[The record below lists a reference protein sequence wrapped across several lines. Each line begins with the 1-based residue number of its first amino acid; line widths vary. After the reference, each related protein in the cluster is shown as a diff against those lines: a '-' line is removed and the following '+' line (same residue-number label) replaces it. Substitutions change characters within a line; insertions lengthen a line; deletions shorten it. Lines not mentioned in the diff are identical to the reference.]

1 MKVTTDIQIDDSH
14 EANIR
19 RLQED
24 CLVNLNKLAG
34 TCCLPIR
41 SERMQA
47 LKTRFDTLDIGL
59 ANSDF
64 SGRLDTNIAAVEE
77 CGEAIGGLFV
87 TCCTPKRE
95 KLYLELVKNLNNI
108 HTNLWKL
115 KGISH

>member
-1 MKVTTDIQIDDSH
+1 MISYFSTLKITHPILPTSVGSG
-14 EANIR
+14 
-19 RLQED
+19 
-24 CLVNLNKLAG
+24 LVSLDKLAD

-47 LKTRFDTLDIGL
+47 LKIRFDTLDTGL
-59 ANSDF
+59 ANSDC
-64 SGRLDTNIAAVEE
+64 SDRLDTNIAAVEE